1 MAHGTQFSRRKCYHV
16 RCGDVFVGDDMKERE
31 KLFDVSTGKQK
42 LLLDL
47 PGISE
52 VQSDVKKNLRG
63 ITLGITAVWGIIRQ
77 SYSLCSLALCG

>member
-16 RCGDVFVGDDMKERE
+16 RCGDVFVGDEMKERE

-52 VQSDVKKNLRG
+52 VQSDLKKLERYYLRNNG
-63 ITLGITAVWGIIRQ
+63 CMGD
-77 SYSLCSLALCG
+77 